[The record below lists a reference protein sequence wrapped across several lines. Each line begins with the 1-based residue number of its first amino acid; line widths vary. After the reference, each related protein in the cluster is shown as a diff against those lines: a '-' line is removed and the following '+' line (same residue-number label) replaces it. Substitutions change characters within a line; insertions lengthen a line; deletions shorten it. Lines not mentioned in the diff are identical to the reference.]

1 MTDAKP
7 DLTYDPHKEIGL
19 ENRQRRLLFRSW
31 HRGIKE
37 LDLIFGNFVEAN
49 GKDFTDADC
58 LWFER
63 LYEEQ
68 DHEILGWV
76 TKGENVPEA
85 FSGPMMERLQKLDFM
100 VLKAK

>member
-1 MTDAKP
+1 MTD
-7 DLTYDPHKEIGL
+7 LSYDPHKNIDL
-19 ENRQRRLLFRSW
+19 ENRRRRLLFRSW

-49 GKDFTDADC
+49 NENFNETDC
-58 LWFER
+58 EWFEA

-68 DHEILGWV
+68 DHAILAWV
-76 TKGENVPEA
+76 TGGEEVPKA
-85 FSGPMMERLQKLDFM
+85 FQGPMMDRLQKLDFM

>member
-1 MTDAKP
+1 MTDKTL
-7 DLTYDPHKEIGL
+7 DLTYDPHKAIDL

-49 GKDFTDADC
+49 GNSFDEADC
-58 LWFER
+58 EWFER

-68 DHEILGWV
+68 DHAILAWI
-76 TKGENVPEA
+76 TSGEDVPEA
-85 FSGPMMERLQKLDFM
+85 FQCPMMDRLQKLDFM

>member
-1 MTDAKP
+1 MVTP
-7 DLTYDPHKEIGL
+7 DYNPHGELDL
-19 ENRQRRLLFRSW
+19 ENRKRRLLFRSW

-49 GKDFTDADC
+49 HASFTHEDC
-58 LWFER
+58 EWFEK

-76 TKGENVPEA
+76 TSGENVPQEFQGA
-85 FSGPMMERLQKLDFM
+85 LMDRLQKLDFM
-100 VLKAK
+100 ILKAK